1 MLMATI
7 GTSRDRKTHCAL
19 VALLCFLEPA
29 VLRSQPDI
37 FRGLRWS
44 LGIMRAPGNVE
55 SAYTVG
61 QRAWNER
68 CEAQGLGEGCDTETR
83 ESKLKAMLH
92 SGVRGC
98 FVRLSALGTPVG
110 YLWSGYKWTPERLG
124 HDVFP
129 AVYH

>member
-1 MLMATI
+1 M
-7 GTSRDRKTHCAL
+7 G
-19 VALLCFLEPA
+19 LLCFLEPS
-29 VLRSQPDI
+29 VLRSHPETFEWVQKLLKKCTPPIQPAGMAAHETMWSA
-37 FRGLRWS
+37 GLK
-44 LGIMRAPGNVE
+44 
-55 SAYTVG
+55 
-61 QRAWNER
+61 AWNER

-83 ESKLKAMLH
+83 ESKLNAMLH

-110 YLWSGYKWTPERLG
+110 YLGSGYKWTSERLG